1 MASIH
6 LIAWNNGRGLSHD
19 IRLLEDA
26 LLALGHEVSITSV
39 PRRSRG
45 LPWRAW
51 WQRLRMHARWLA
63 GRGPRRH
70 DLGITLEH
78 VHAAYL
84 PLARRNALVPNPEW
98 LSRRDRRQLHR
109 FDAILCKTAIA
120 RDTFAA
126 QGLPV
131 HVIGFQSIDCRREG
145 IERNRDFLHLAGA
158 SRMKGTERL
167 LEIWRRHPEW
177 PTLHVLQSP
186 STARGDQAGTAANL
200 DHRVTYVDDIED
212 IRRLQNAHAFHLCL
226 SEAEGWGHYI
236 VEAMSCGAVV
246 LATDAPPM
254 NELVGDDR
262 GLLVTAHENGTL
274 NASALWQFDEAAL
287 AACVERAVGMPDQ
300 ELHRLGENARHWYE
314 NNQAGFA
321 GRLRGALDHLLG

>member
-6 LIAWNNGRGLSHD
+6 LIACDNGRGLSHD
-19 IRLLEDA
+19 IRLLEAA
-26 LLALGHEVSITSV
+26 LRELGHTVSITPV

-51 WQRLRMHARWLA
+51 WQALRMHLRWLA
-63 GRGPRRH
+63 GRGPRRY

-78 VHAAYL
+78 VHTAYL
-84 PLARRNALVPNPEW
+84 ALARRNALVPNPEW

-109 FDAILCKTAIA
+109 FDAILCKTEVA
-120 RDTFAA
+120 RATFAA

-145 IERNRDFLHLAGA
+145 IERDRSFLHLAGA

-167 LEIWRRHPEW
+167 LDVWRRHPEW

-186 STARGDQAGTAANL
+186 STARMDRPPAAANL
-200 DHRVTYVDDIED
+200 DHRVAYVDDIET
-212 IRRLQNAHAFHLCL
+212 IRRLQNAHAFHVCL

-246 LATDAPPM
+246 LTTDAPPM
-254 NELVGDDR
+254 NELVTGDR
-262 GLLVTAHENGTL
+262 GLLVAATESGTL

-287 AACVERAVGMPDQ
+287 EACVAKAAAMPD
-300 ELHRLGENARHWYE
+300 EEVNRLGRNARAWYE
-314 NNQAGFA
+314 SNQAGFA
-321 GRLRGALDHLLG
+321 ERLRRALDALL

>member
-1 MASIH
+1 VASVH
-6 LIAWNNGRGLSHD
+6 LIAWDNGRGLSHD
-19 IRLLEDA
+19 IRLLEAA
-26 LLALGHEVSITSV
+26 LRELGHAVSITGV

-51 WQRLRMHARWLA
+51 WHVLRMHALWLA
-63 GRGPRRH
+63 RRGPRRY

-78 VHAAYL
+78 VHTAYL
-84 PLARRNALVPNPEW
+84 PLGRRNALVPNPEW

-109 FDAILCKTAIA
+109 FDAILCKTAVA

-126 QGLPV
+126 LGLPTA
-131 HVIGFQSIDCRREG
+131 VIGFQSIDCRRDG
-145 IERNRDFLHLAGA
+145 IARDRTFLHLAGA

-167 LEIWRRHPEW
+167 LDVWRRHPEW

-186 STARGDQAGTAANL
+186 STARDDRPAPAANL

-212 IRRLQNAHAFHLCL
+212 IRRLQNAHAFHVCL

-246 LATDAPPM
+246 LTTDAPPM
-254 NELVGDDR
+254 NELVTPER
-262 GLLVTAHENGTL
+262 GLLVAARECGTL
-274 NASALWQFDEAAL
+274 NASSLWQFDEAAL
-287 AACVERAVGMPDQ
+287 EAAVARAVALTDDDVR
-300 ELHRLGENARHWYE
+300 RLGEQARHWYE
-314 NNQAGFA
+314 TNQAGFA
-321 GRLRGALDHLLG
+321 GRLRRALDVLL

>member
-1 MASIH
+1 M
-6 LIAWNNGRGLSHD
+6 L
-19 IRLLEDA
+19 DA
-26 LLALGHEVSITSV
+26 ALRDLGHTVTITAV

-51 WQRLRMHARWLA
+51 AAALRMHARWLT

-78 VHAAYL
+78 VHTAYL
-84 PLARRNALVPNPEW
+84 PLARRNAFIPNPEW
-98 LSRRDRRQLHR
+98 LSRRDRRHLRR

-131 HVIGFQSIDCRREG
+131 HLIGFQSIDCRREG
-145 IERNRDFLHLAGA
+145 VVRDRTFLHLAGA

-167 LEIWRRHPEW
+167 LDVWRRHPEW
-177 PTLHVLQSP
+177 PTLHVLQAP
-186 STARGDQAGTAANL
+186 STAIPDRPAAAANL
-200 DHRVTYVDDIED
+200 DHRVTYVDDIET
-212 IRRLQNAHAFHLCL
+212 IRRLQNAHAFHVCL

-246 LATDAPPM
+246 LTTDAAPM
-254 NELVGDDR
+254 NELVRPDR
-262 GLLVTAHENGTL
+262 GLLVAAHECGTL
-274 NASALWQFDEAAL
+274 NLSALWRFDEAAL
-287 AACVERAVGMPDQ
+287 EACVEHAAGMSDD
-300 ELHRLGENARHWYE
+300 ELRRLGDAARAWYAS
-314 NNQAGFA
+314 NQAGFTE
-321 GRLRGALDHLLG
+321 RLRGAVDALL